1 MVSDVKKR
9 RVVSR
14 ALGSTSRFSR
24 TTAAMGAGASSMN
37 RLRKAL
43 VMRAYNLRDPGQTL
57 EDFFKAY
64 TYRKVCCLHCLLT
77 DSLHL
82 IGVGCRM
89 GKC

>member
-1 MVSDVKKR
+1 VLS
-9 RVVSR
+9 
-14 ALGSTSRFSR
+14 ALLVGFRE
-24 TTAAMGAGASSMN
+24 AMGAGASSMN

-77 DSLHL
+77 DSPSDW
-82 IGVGCRM
+82 C
-89 GKC
+89 